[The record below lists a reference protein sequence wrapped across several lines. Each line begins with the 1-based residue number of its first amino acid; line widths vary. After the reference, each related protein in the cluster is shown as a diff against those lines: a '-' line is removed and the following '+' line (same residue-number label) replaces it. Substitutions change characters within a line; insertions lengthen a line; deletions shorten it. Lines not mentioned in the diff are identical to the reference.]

1 MQGFN
6 MGRYVPPEHEGV
18 VSGNALVKKHPLGSR
33 ASKLASQGLLT
44 VRFEMPF
51 AVWCAHCPRPTLI
64 GQGVRFNAEKR
75 RVGSYH
81 TTPVYAFTMRHA
93 ACGGAL
99 EIRTDP
105 QHTAYVVAS
114 GGTKRDTGNDD
125 DSLVRGGDEGYA
137 IQTQKERADA
147 RESAF
152 GKLEKTIADRQRL
165 DAARDRIGELHD
177 AAGRRWDDPYARNQL
192 LRKTFRVGR
201 AERERESAGTE
212 ALRDR
217 MSLGI
222 ELLPANAEDAR
233 RAELVDF
240 GAAAAEQEGGSDAVV
255 QRALARPLFEGGAL
269 AERGVAGKRKAADGA
284 GREKKSASAT
294 PTKGV
299 GKPIK
304 AEIAAAKMRESLVS
318 EIVGNTRA
326 AMDPFLDFGAKEKS
340 STPFRLPG
348 LKRRRV
354 VEEEPLSA
362 SPPAILQEEEEQ
374 GGGKASEPVGA
385 GISNSLVGYSSD
397 SD

>member
-18 VSGNALVKKHPLGSR
+18 HSGNALLKKHPLGSR
-33 ASKLASQGLLT
+33 ASKLASQGILT

-51 AVWCAHCPRPTLI
+51 AVWCAHCPKPTII
-64 GQGVRFNAEKR
+64 GQGVRFNAEKK

-81 TTPVYAFTMRHA
+81 TTPIYAFTIRHT

-105 QHTAYVVAS
+105 QHTAYIVVS
-114 GGTKRDTGNDD
+114 GGTKRDTGGAND

-147 RESAF
+147 RETAF
-152 GKLEKTIADRQRL
+152 AKLEKTIADRARL
-165 DAARDRIGELHD
+165 DAARGRIGELHD
-177 AAGRRWDDPYARNQL
+177 ATDRSWDDPYARNQL

-201 AERERESAGTE
+201 VEREKEFAGTE

-222 ELLPANAEDAR
+222 ELLPATAEDAR

-240 GAAAAEQEGGSDAVV
+240 GAAPERGGGGSDAVV
-255 QRALARPLFEGGAL
+255 QRALARPLFEGGAG
-269 AERGVAGKRKAADGA
+269 AERGKRKAADG
-284 GREKKSASAT
+284 
-294 PTKGV
+294 

-304 AEIAAAKMRESLVS
+304 AEIAAAKMRETLVS

-326 AMDPFLDFGAKEKS
+326 AMDPFLGFGARDKTAT
-340 STPFRLPG
+340 TPFRLPG
-348 LKRRRV
+348 VKRRRV
-354 VEEEPLSA
+354 IEEELSA
-362 SPPAILQEEEEQ
+362 GPPSGIIQEGQ
-374 GGGKASEPVGA
+374 DGGGGGRASEEVAA
-385 GISNSLVGYSSD
+385 GPSNSLVVYSSD